1 MRHSIRRF
9 MLFCIVLVLLLLGL
23 MFWGIMQGNVLIT
36 YDQVLSALGFTP
48 KPIPE
53 MLKIIIIDLRIP
65 RALLALLC
73 GASLAIVGTLLQTT
87 TKNELADPF
96 LFGLSSGASAGA
108 VFVITRFGN
117 HFGEFTL
124 PLAAFSGGILS
135 AIVVLMLFYMS
146 KSHRSEHLIV
156 CGLSVSFLFSALTSY
171 FIFSGDQ
178 RAASSVIFWSLG
190 GLGLARWDNLLI
202 PLMSFGLLGGFV
214 IKRWQWLDGLLAGEQ
229 TAISLGIHVARLRI
243 ETFLCCA
250 LATSCLV
257 SITGVIG
264 FVGLL
269 VPHVARFFV
278 GVKHRLLIP
287 LSALFGALLLCIGDI
302 ISRTVIENQELPIGV
317 ITAGIGGIFVIG
329 LQIKR
334 SW

>member
-1 MRHSIRRF
+1 MRHSIPRF
-9 MLFCIVLVLLLLGL
+9 TLFFIALVLLLLGL

-36 YDQVLSALGFTP
+36 YDQVLSALGLTP
-48 KPIPE
+48 KPIPA

-202 PLMSFGLLGGFV
+202 PLMSFCLLSGYV